1 MAKIPLPKRIIRWI
15 RSIAFLRFMLLL
27 LVSAIAVIALVYP
40 FSFRNNSYMVQ
51 VGDVASQDILA
62 PRNITYQSEILTQQA
77 KQDAGDAVQ
86 PIYLPANTSIAR
98 QQLEKL
104 KIDMNYIT
112 SVRQDTYAVF
122 DQQVSDIAS
131 IADLALDE
139 QIIGEIL
146 RLDDNSW
153 QAVQDES
160 LRVLEQIMRIT
171 IREDRLRDAQRNV
184 PAYVSFSLND
194 TESTIVVS
202 LVTPFI
208 VPNSLYSDELT
219 QEARSQASASVDP
232 ISITYLEGETIVN
245 RGQVITPIIREALQ
259 AFNIVQPQN
268 QMRLVIGANIL
279 VLLSIAVVS
288 YTFRRFNLN
297 ENVDLRGL
305 IMIGVLF
312 AVFLAGVRLIDPAQE
327 IFLYLYPLSAF
338 GLTVAFLYNRN
349 LAIALSPILAIMA
362 AFSMPNSLNLTLFY
376 IFTSITGILV
386 LGRGRRIAQFFW
398 AGLAMGGAGV
408 AIILAYR
415 MENAFI
421 DWGTLTIL
429 CGAAI
434 FNGVASASFTLL
446 LQFLLA
452 QLLGLTTP
460 LRLLDISR
468 PDNPLLQ
475 LMLREAPGTYQHSL
489 QVANLAEQA
498 AEMIGADALLVR
510 VGALYHDAG
519 KALNPT
525 YFIENQVYGFKNPHE
540 DLAPA
545 LSSKT
550 IVKHIYDGLAL
561 ARKFRIPP
569 RVQDFMR
576 EHHGNMITRYQ
587 YAKALQAAGDNPETV
602 DIEKFRYP
610 GPAPRS
616 RETALLML
624 ADGIEARVRAN
635 MPKNDGE
642 LRAEI
647 QKTIDYL
654 KAEGQLDNSNLT
666 FHDLTVI
673 TESFMKTLKNTHH
686 LRIQYPVIEKEK
698 EKENR
703 QAAEEEGTKRA
714 GEIQVN
720 TLNTPA
726 EQEK

>member
-1 MAKIPLPKRIIRWI
+1 MAKTSLPKRIIQWV
-15 RSIAFLRFMLLL
+15 RSVAFLRLLLLL

-40 FSFRNNSYMVQ
+40 FSFRNNSYLVQ

-77 KQDAGDAVQ
+77 KQDAEDAVQ
-86 PIYLPANTSIAR
+86 LIYLPANTSIAR

-104 KIDMNYIT
+104 RIDLNYIS

-122 DQQVSDIAS
+122 DQQVGDIAS
-131 IADLALDE
+131 VADLALDQ
-139 QIIGEIL
+139 QIIGEVL
-146 RLDDNSW
+146 GLDDISW
-153 QAVQDES
+153 KAVQEES

-208 VPNSLYSDELT
+208 VPNSLYSDDLT
-219 QEARSQASASVDP
+219 QEARTQASAAVDP
-232 ISITYLEGETIVN
+232 INITYLQGETIVN

-268 QMRLVIGANIL
+268 QMRLIIAANIL

-297 ENVDLRGL
+297 ETVDLRGL
-305 IMIGVLF
+305 IMIGVLY
-312 AVFLAGVRLIDPAQE
+312 AVFLSGVRLIDPSQE

-349 LAIALSPILAIMA
+349 LAIALSPVLAIMA
-362 AFSMPNSLNLTLFY
+362 AFGMPNSLNLTLFY

-398 AGLAMGGAGV
+398 AGLAMGGAGI
-408 AIILAYR
+408 AIILAYH
-415 MENAFI
+415 MENTFV
-421 DWGTLTIL
+421 DWSTLTVL

-446 LQFLLA
+446 LQFLLS
-452 QLLGLTTP
+452 QLLGLTTS

-498 AEMIGADALLVR
+498 AEVIGADALLVR
-510 VGALYHDAG
+510 VGALYHDVG

-525 YFIENQVYGFKNPHE
+525 YFIENQVYGFKNPHDE
-540 DLAPA
+540 LAPS

-550 IVKHIYDGLAL
+550 IVKHIHDGLAL

-569 RVQDFMR
+569 RIQDFMR

-587 YAKALQAAGDNPETV
+587 YAKALQAAADNPEAV
-602 DIEKFRYP
+602 EIEKFRYP

-635 MPKNDGE
+635 MPKNDDE
-642 LRAEI
+642 LRSEI
-647 QKTIDYL
+647 QKTIEYL
-654 KAEGQLDNSNLT
+654 QGEGQLDNSNLT
-666 FHDLTVI
+666 FHDLVVI
-673 TESFMKTLKNTHH
+673 TESFISTLKNTHH
-686 LRIQYPVIEKEK
+686 LRIQYPVIENEK
-698 EKENR
+698 KKR
-703 QAAEEEGTKRA
+703 LAVEEESTKRTQD
-714 GEIQVN
+714 IQTV
-720 TLNTPA
+720 TPDAPA
-726 EQEK
+726 EQDK